1 MIHWLDELE
10 YTYATTTRLYVNMFP
25 RDRITD
31 EAIRRRHM
39 RSLERLVGRYGRKD
53 ERQIGP
59 VGRIV
64 EVRGRARTKSRARRE
79 TGSSLYGAD
88 AVINETDADAA
99 TDADSH
105 MTDTE
110 HMDATLAH
118 QLPTQNRR
126 PTVTRQTL
134 REKDN
139 QKTRVFDKACIVVWR
154 DADGMSFR
162 DIREKLD
169 RERGWS
175 LGEPTVKKYYS
186 RTRDH
191 VWGLSGGEEE
201 NESVEGE
208 DGDGNT
214 MEI

>member
-10 YTYATTTRLYVNMFP
+10 YTYATTTRLYVKMFP
-25 RDRITD
+25 SDRITD

-39 RSLERLVGRYGRKD
+39 RSLERLVRRYGRKD
-53 ERQIGP
+53 EGQIGP

-64 EVRGRARTKSRARRE
+64 EVRGRPRTRARVRHE
-79 TGSSLYGAD
+79 TGSSLYDAA
-88 AVINETDADAA
+88 AVIDETDADAV

-110 HMDATLAH
+110 HTDATPAH
-118 QLPTQNRR
+118 RLQTENKR

-154 DADGMSFR
+154 DADGISFR

-201 NESVEGE
+201 NDGVEGE
-208 DGDGNT
+208 DGDGDT
-214 MEI
+214 MEM